1 MKTKLPPCSPAIL
14 TLGLCLFLLP
24 AAQAQRMPQDS
35 WYLKKTTEI
44 GVPVSAIAQDVD
56 GNIYVS
62 DPEGGTIKKYTP
74 SYELLESWGGWGSGD
89 GQFGQ
94 QSSATSSRPEFYL
107 VEDATGDISPGLH
120 VGGGTLD
127 IVKMETVETE
137 SDIIFTLTVNG
148 DIRSPDWGLFMVAIA
163 NQALPGTTNGNAWGR
178 PISLNAGNGQGMTH
192 WIGSWV
198 NGGGGSQFF
207 SYDGAGWNQ
216 LESPGLSITAGERST
231 ITYSVSKALLGLSD
245 GDTIVFDAYSSAGG
259 GGDSAIDALSNP
271 DITVTSWGGPY
282 TSESPN
288 LSSLGLEQQDTGPQG
303 LCFDAAQNLI
313 ACDPVNHRV
322 QVFSRAGEF
331 LLKFGTE
338 GSGNGQ
344 FSSPVAAVVSADNKI
359 YVADRDNHRIQVFDA
374 EGNFVSHFGEQGSFD
389 GQLIRPTGLAI
400 LPDGKVAVADSGN
413 RRIQLFSPDGEYDRK
428 LTGKSA
434 QGLSAWRN
442 GTILSV
448 AAGRT
453 VAIAGDDSWT
463 KELSFASSSSRA
475 LVAVALPNGDA
486 LVATDSGAIQHFA
499 RTFRTILPEAAN
511 AVPMPVVLSTAQRPG
526 SGLVDVD
533 YRVDDAD
540 NAAVTTA
547 VVAFRNGGASLGDVI
562 PIRTFAEGTETNLG
576 AGMATGRNHRF
587 TWDARAD
594 LAGDFE
600 QVRVEVLV
608 RDGRDLFN
616 VDFIQIPEGSGEP
629 SLKISKTPL
638 KDSDFFSAMLWLIAS
653 GDPEISFAD
662 GKVTRVSDGS
672 DLGLSSKWWAFKINK
687 IRGSRWGGNDAVQL
701 SEFSFFQGAS
711 IVPMAGVQVTN
722 PGFNNGNPSE
732 EPSSAADSNDDT
744 KWLDYSFVPGERLIF
759 EFPSPVSFDSYRFI
773 TGGDAEKR
781 DPVSWEL
788 QVSSDGQNWSTIDT
802 KVDASVPFERRALTE
817 SYLIDGAISAGVD
830 FLLARMGLR
839 AATPAE
845 ILRAKEAGT
854 PGVIN
859 QWDPPLQVGPGERPV
874 KVNAYGFETADTGV
888 WVVPTTP

>member
-1 MKTKLPPCSPAIL
+1 MKTKLLPCPPAIL

-44 GVPVSAIAQDVD
+44 GVPVTAIAQDVD
-56 GNIYVS
+56 GNIYIS

-74 SYELLESWGGWGSGD
+74 SYELLETWGGWGSGD

-94 QSSATSSRPEFYL
+94 RSSATSS
-107 VEDATGDISPGLH
+107 
-120 VGGGTLD
+120 TL
-127 IVKMETVETE
+127 
-137 SDIIFTLTVNG
+137 
-148 DIRSPDWGLFMVAIA
+148 
-163 NQALPGTTNGNAWGR
+163 
-178 PISLNAGNGQGMTH
+178 
-192 WIGSWV
+192 
-198 NGGGGSQFF
+198 
-207 SYDGAGWNQ
+207 
-216 LESPGLSITAGERST
+216 
-231 ITYSVSKALLGLSD
+231 
-245 GDTIVFDAYSSAGG
+245 
-259 GGDSAIDALSNP
+259 
-271 DITVTSWGGPY
+271 
-282 TSESPN
+282 
-288 LSSLGLEQQDTGPQG
+288 GPQG
-303 LCFDAAQNLI
+303 LCFDAGQNLV

-322 QVFSRAGEF
+322 QVFSRSGEF

-344 FSSPVAAVVSADNKI
+344 FSSPVAAVVSPDNKI

-374 EGNFVSHFGEQGSFD
+374 AGNFVSQFGEQGSFD

-413 RRIQLFSPDGEYDRK
+413 QRIQIFSPDGEYDRK

-442 GTILSV
+442 GTMLSF

-453 VAIAGDDSWT
+453 VAIARDDSWT
-463 KELSFASSSSRA
+463 KELVSVSGAGLIPNGDFSNGSDNWVHINADGERAATTFSIGGNPGGYGTITPAGGWGVLVNPGADPGWAGGGIPIASLGLTAGGAVTFTYDSINLSGPGPVGGFKWEAWGNGQFLGTTGDFFPPTIGEGSSWETYTYEWTLPATTEKLFFVPLWAGGGNMSTIGVDNVGVFPVGVAQIQARDAFA
-475 LVAVALPNGDA
+475 LALPNGDA

-511 AVPMPVVLSTAQRPG
+511 AVPMPAVLSTAQRPG

-547 VVAFRNGGASLGDVI
+547 AVAFRNGGVSLGDVI

-576 AGMATGRNHRF
+576 DGMATGRSHRF

-594 LAGDFE
+594 LTGDFE

-616 VDFIQIPEGSGEP
+616 VDFIQIPEGSGQP

-653 GDPEISFAD
+653 GDPEIAFSE

-672 DLGLSSKWWAFKINK
+672 DLGLSSKWVAFKINK
-687 IRGSRWGGNDAVQL
+687 IRGAGRAVQL
-701 SEFSFFQGAS
+701 SEFSFFQGPS
-711 IVPMAGVQVTN
+711 ILPMAGVQVSN

-759 EFPSPVSFDSYRFI
+759 EFPSPVSFDSYRFT
-773 TGGDAEKR
+773 TGGDGDRR

-788 QVSSDGQNWSTIDT
+788 QVSSDGQNWTTIDT
-802 KVDASVPFERRALTE
+802 KVDASVPTERRTLTE
-817 SYLIDGAISAGVD
+817 SYLVGGANSAGVD

-839 AATPAE
+839 EATPAE

>member
-14 TLGLCLFLLP
+14 ILGLCLFLLP

-56 GNIYVS
+56 GNIYIS

-94 QSSATSSRPEFYL
+94 QSSA
-107 VEDATGDISPGLH
+107 A
-120 VGGGTLD
+120 
-127 IVKMETVETE
+127 
-137 SDIIFTLTVNG
+137 
-148 DIRSPDWGLFMVAIA
+148 
-163 NQALPGTTNGNAWGR
+163 
-178 PISLNAGNGQGMTH
+178 
-192 WIGSWV
+192 
-198 NGGGGSQFF
+198 
-207 SYDGAGWNQ
+207 
-216 LESPGLSITAGERST
+216 
-231 ITYSVSKALLGLSD
+231 
-245 GDTIVFDAYSSAGG
+245 SSA
-259 GGDSAIDALSNP
+259 L
-271 DITVTSWGGPY
+271 
-282 TSESPN
+282 
-288 LSSLGLEQQDTGPQG
+288 GPQG

-344 FSSPVAAVVSADNKI
+344 FSSPVAAVVSPDNKI

-374 EGNFVSHFGEQGSFD
+374 AGNFVSHFGEQGSFD
-389 GQLIRPTGLAI
+389 GQLIRPTGLAL

-413 RRIQLFSPDGEYDRK
+413 QRIQIFSPDGEYDRK
-428 LTGKSA
+428 LPGGKVE
-434 QGLSAWRN
+434 GLSSWRN
-442 GTILSV
+442 GTMLASAGGRIDAV
-448 AAGRT
+448 AEDG
-453 VAIAGDDSWT
+453 SWT
-463 KELSFASSSSRA
+463 KQLASASVVTLIPNGDFSNGSENWLQYSGAGEGPATTVATGGNPGGYGTITPGGGWGILVSPTFAWRDGGGVPIASLGLTPGGPVTFTYDSINLSGAGPVGGFKLEAYGNGAKVGATADVFPTLIGDGSSWETYTYEWTLPPSTDKLIFIPLWAGGGNMSTIGVDNVGIVPVGADQTRA
-475 LVAVALPNGDA
+475 LYAVAMPNGDA
-486 LVATDSGAIQHFA
+486 LVAAASGEIQHFV

-511 AVPMPVVLSTAQRPG
+511 AVPMPAVLSTAQRPG

-547 VVAFRNGGASLGDVI
+547 AVAFRNGGVSLGDAI

-616 VDFIQIPEGSGEP
+616 VDFIQIPEGSGQP
-629 SLKISKTPL
+629 ALKISKTPL
-638 KDSDFFSAMLWLIAS
+638 KDLDFFSAMLWLIAS
-653 GDPEISFAD
+653 GDPEIAFAE

-672 DLGLSSKWWAFKINK
+672 DLGLNSNS
-687 IRGSRWGGNDAVQL
+687 L
-701 SEFSFFQGAS
+701 
-711 IVPMAGVQVTN
+711 GVT
-722 PGFNNGNPSE
+722 
-732 EPSSAADSNDDT
+732 
-744 KWLDYSFVPGERLIF
+744 
-759 EFPSPVSFDSYRFI
+759 
-773 TGGDAEKR
+773 
-781 DPVSWEL
+781 
-788 QVSSDGQNWSTIDT
+788 
-802 KVDASVPFERRALTE
+802 
-817 SYLIDGAISAGVD
+817 

-839 AATPAE
+839 EATPAE